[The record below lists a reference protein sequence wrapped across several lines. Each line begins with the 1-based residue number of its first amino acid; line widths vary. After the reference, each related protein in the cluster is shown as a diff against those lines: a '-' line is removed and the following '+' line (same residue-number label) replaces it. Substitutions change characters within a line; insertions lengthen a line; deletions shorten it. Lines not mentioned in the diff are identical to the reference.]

1 METKAGE
8 RACFLFR
15 DDKKNGKEKRAYRIR
30 YDSKLLI

>member
-15 DDKKNGKEKRAYRIR
+15 DDKKNGKEKKSIS
-30 YDSKLLI
+30 DKI